1 MPPAYEVLL
10 LNTAIPQIQAAQAGD
25 TYVVPRDIAFSAA
38 LTLSAGTAN
47 GVMYLNGSKAV
58 TTGSALTFDGTN
70 PQTTGIWKSTN
81 ENGLYVAPSTN
92 TLGAYGTYTNAGGT
106 AYVGLNN
113 NSGSTFGGGA
123 YGLVYY
129 HSGAYPHM
137 WYISGA
143 EKMRLGSATG
153 GVGALGIGYTNLTS
167 VGDSGLAVAG
177 NVGIG
182 TSSPAYKLDVASTA
196 NIAGRFTS
204 TATTT
209 ALSIDNTNANNWGS
223 NLAIRTNGTAAGYFG
238 TIGSLLGNT
247 TQDLAVYAN
256 TGNAFR
262 IYTNGNNFQAIVD
275 TSGNLGLGGAPSAW
289 GASIKALEGYQSSG
303 SWSIA
308 SGGGLGVALN
318 IQNNAY
324 YDGSNWIY
332 KGSLAASNYY
342 QQAGAHVWRTA
353 ASGTAGDAISFTQ
366 AMTLDASG
374 NLVIGAT
381 TASAKLDVYLATAD
395 TRSAILA
402 RGVSDP
408 TFELASWVGAAGS
421 TDAVVARFGLG
432 YGTTKNSYINF
443 HRGSGA
449 SDGYMSFTTNGNT
462 ERGRFTSGGDFL
474 VGKNSASATVVGT
487 WIDPNGYVSCAKS
500 TSTNSD
506 NSFILYS
513 TGASA
518 YRFYVGMGG
527 TISATNTTI
536 SAISDQR
543 LKENIR
549 DLDIGLNAI
558 MALKPRK
565 FDWKEGKGKDI
576 KGDRGFIAQ
585 EFEQVLPDL
594 IDEWKDPAPE
604 GEDPYKAVRADLIP
618 ILVKAMQE
626 QQAMINELKAEV
638 AALKGA

>member
-374 NLVIGAT
+374 NLLVGAT
-381 TASAKLDVYLATAD
+381 TQYGGLKVQIPNNQGYGVQNAAGNGLAAWFAASSSAGFSSAGDYALLSGSSGLLFATG
-395 TRSAILA
+395 TTERA
-402 RGVSDP
+402 RIDSSGNFNIGGTQSGAGKRLFVQGVSATSSDYAL
-408 TFELASWVGAAGS
+408 LA
-421 TDAVVARFGLG
+421 
-432 YGTTKNSYINF
+432 
-443 HRGSGA
+443 
-449 SDGYMSFTTNGNT
+449 
-462 ERGRFTSGGDFL
+462 
-474 VGKNSASATVVGT
+474 
-487 WIDPNGYVSCAKS
+487 
-500 TSTNSD
+500 TNSD
-506 NSFILYS
+506 QSS
-513 TGASA
+513 S
-518 YRFYVGMGG
+518 FYVRNDGY
-527 TISATNTTI
+527 TASNYWYANTTG
-536 SAISDQR
+536 SAANAYIDGNGGLARSTSS
-543 LKENIR
+543 LKYKKNVQ
-549 DLDIGLNAI
+549 DAVHGLVDV
-558 MALKPRK
+558 LKLRAVTY
-565 FDWKEGKGKDI
+565 EGKAEIDDGKTF
-576 KGDRGFIAQ
+576 GGLIAEEVHAAGLT
-585 EFEQVLPDL
+585 EFVQYAEDGTPDAL
-594 IDEWKDPAPE
+594 AY
-604 GEDPYKAVRADLIP
+604 GNMVSLAFKAI
-618 ILVKAMQE
+618 QE